1 MNGGD
6 DYRRGILAAKIG
18 AWKLSKLVILLRKNH

>member
-1 MNGGD
+1 MNGSG

-18 AWKLSKLVILLRKNH
+18 ACDFGKLVILLRKNH